1 MPWPGQPAQ
10 PTVQHTRRAV
20 QHACGTG
27 RWPSTGLAVR
37 HDCTQGP
44 VQHARRAGQR
54 ALLARQVGSPGPWLA
69 RAACMACR
77 VGGFSGP
84 LACQASVHGLPDREV
99 HQVVC
104 LPGLHGQRARLA
116 RQGGSPGDLLAR
128 PARPA
133 CTACRVGGFPGPL
146 ACQASVHGLP
156 DREVHQAVCLP
167 GLQGQRARLAKQRGS
182 LGALLARRARPAC
195 TACQARRF
203 TGGLAWHARRHGVRG
218 ELCCQS
224 MVLSIHWAGRP
235 MSSAACLVCWPVCKA
250 CWPACPAHSML
261 ARRLACTHG
270 HPPPLPLVP

>member
-1 MPWPGQPAQ
+1 MPWPGQPAR

-27 RWPSTGLAVR
+27 RWPSTALAVP

-69 RAACMACR
+69 RPACM
-77 VGGFSGP
+77 
-84 LACQASVHGLPDREV
+84 
-99 HQVVC
+99 
-104 LPGLHGQRARLA
+104 
-116 RQGGSPGDLLAR
+116 
-128 PARPA
+128 
-133 CTACRVGGFPGPL
+133 ACRVGGFPGPL
-146 ACQASVHGLP
+146 ACQTSVHGLP

-167 GLQGQRARLAKQRGS
+167 GLHGQRARLAKQRGS

-203 TGGLAWHARRHGVRG
+203 TGGLAWHARRHSVRG

-235 MSSAACLVCWPVCKA
+235 MSSAACPVCWPVCKG

-270 HPPPLPLVP
+270 HPPPLPLAPWKCV